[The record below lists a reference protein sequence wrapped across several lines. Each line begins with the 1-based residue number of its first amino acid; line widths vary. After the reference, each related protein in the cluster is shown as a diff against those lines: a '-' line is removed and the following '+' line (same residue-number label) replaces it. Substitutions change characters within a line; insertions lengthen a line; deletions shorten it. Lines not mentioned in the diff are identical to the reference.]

1 MTTQHAAD
9 FTPYDPNSYADTLLA
24 AKMNRRKFLALCA
37 VGSLPSVL
45 ASCQTGSLQAGSLTP
60 SPTKQSSPISTP
72 TPTPSPTVQPSP
84 TDADWR
90 ALGAS
95 LQGTLVRP
103 TSSQYLT
110 ALQLFNTRFDS
121 VRPAA
126 IAYCASPTD
135 VQICLAFARK
145 FGLPLTPR
153 SGGHSYTGYSTST
166 GLVLDVTHMNTV
178 NVNTSS
184 GTATVG
190 AGARLIDVYA
200 ALAQHGLALP
210 AGSCATVGIA
220 GLTLGGG
227 VGVLGRKFGLTCD
240 NLLSAQVILA
250 DGRLLIC
257 DANHNSDLFWALR
270 GGGGGNFGV
279 VTSFTFRTHP
289 VSTLSLFTLGWPWSD
304 ATTVFNGW
312 QNWAPQAPDE
322 LWSNCLFLAT
332 TNKGANPVVRVNGVY
347 VGSVSALNPLLQQL
361 TSRIGIA
368 PTSNYVTGASVLDT
382 MLYEAGCYGKTVNE
396 CHLPSQNPQGQLS
409 RDTFGAK
416 SDYFTAPL
424 PRSGINALVKA
435 IASRQA
441 SSVLGEG
448 GIGIDAFGG
457 AINHVASDA
466 TAFVHR
472 NALFSVQYNASWSPN
487 DSTSVVSANHTWLT
501 STWQAMRP
509 YANGGAYVNY
519 IDPDL
524 TDWQHAYYGTN
535 LPRLQQIKTT
545 YDPTN
550 FFHFAQS
557 IPPG

>member
-1 MTTQHAAD
+1 
-9 FTPYDPNSYADTLLA
+9 
-24 AKMNRRKFLALCA
+24 MNRRKFLALCA
-37 VGSLPSVL
+37 AGTLPGVL
-45 ASCQTGSLQAGSLTP
+45 AACQTGPSQASSPTP
-60 SPTKQSSPISTP
+60 SPTKQPSPTSTP

-84 TDADWR
+84 TDADWQ

-103 TSSQYLT
+103 SSSQYLT
-110 ALQLFNTRFDS
+110 ALQLLNTRFDN

-126 IAYCASPTD
+126 IAYCASLTD
-135 VQICLAFARK
+135 VQICLAFAHK
-145 FGLPLTPR
+145 FGLPLAPR

-166 GLVLDVTHMNTV
+166 GLVLDVTRMNTV
-178 NVNTSS
+178 NVNISA

-210 AGSCATVGIA
+210 AGSCATVGVA

-227 VGVLGRKFGLTCD
+227 ISVLGRKFGLTCD

-250 DGRLLIC
+250 DGRLLTC
-257 DANHNSDLFWALR
+257 DANHDPDLFWALR

-279 VTSFTFRTHP
+279 VTSFIFRTHP
-289 VSTLSLFTLGWPWSD
+289 VSTLSVFTLGWSWGD
-304 ATTVFNGW
+304 AATVFNAW

-322 LWSNCLFLAT
+322 LWSNCLLLAT
-332 TNKGANPVVRVNGVY
+332 NNKSSDPLVHVNGVY
-347 VGSVSALNPLLQQL
+347 VGSVAALNPLLQQL
-361 TSRIGIA
+361 INRISIA
-368 PTSNYVTGASVLDT
+368 PTINYVSGVSVLDA
-382 MLYEAGCYGKTVNE
+382 MLIEAGCSGKSVEE

-409 RDTFGAK
+409 RDTFSAK
-416 SDYFTAPL
+416 SDYFTATM
-424 PRSGINALVKA
+424 PRHGIDALVSA
-435 IASRQA
+435 ISRRQA
-441 SSVLGEG
+441 SSVLGIG
-448 GIGIDAFGG
+448 GIVIDAFGG
-457 AINHVASDA
+457 VINRVSPNA

-472 NALFSVQYNASWSPN
+472 NALFSAQYTASWDAN
-487 DSTSVVSANHTWLT
+487 DDASIATANHSWLT
-501 STWQAMRP
+501 SMWQSVRP
-509 YANGGAYVNY
+509 YASGGAYVNY
-519 IDPDL
+519 TDPDL

-550 FFHFAQS
+550 FFHFTQS